1 MDSYMESQESYQSLF
16 EDKAKYDAIMNA
28 LAGVIYREM
37 REPVKKKQSIRCP
50 ERIKMKELNLKEKI
64 QNLIS
69 EHQKNGCPEGEF
81 GYRDLTPE
89 SDTKNSEEYIRAL
102 HWAIKNKEVKNI
114 ALSGP
119 YGSGKSSVI
128 KTYLEKYPK
137 TKYLSI
143 SLAAFSTPTKSVNGE
158 DDKTSSLADDWTLDD
173 VDENVIEEGILK
185 QLFYRVDVGKIP
197 QSRYR
202 KIKKLSYW
210 KIFFSLL
217 LLTVAALA
225 VYLEI
230 NPNVFEVFKNTVINN
245 GEIFHLN
252 QWSSYAVFTVTIF
265 GLLLLIT
272 TVIKYVMSNFRIANI
287 NLGDKA
293 SISKKEEKES
303 IFDKSLD
310 EIVYFFES
318 TTYDTVFIEDL
329 DRFNQPNIFIKLREL
344 NTVINNY
351 DNIKRKVVFI
361 YAIKDD
367 MFKDEERT
375 KFFDFIVPVIPY
387 INATNSGEILR
398 GLLKFEKGADG
409 VYKSKNYDI
418 SDRYIWKISPFVQD
432 MRVLTNI
439 CNEFLVYK
447 RTLKTTK
454 LKDEEMFSMITFKNL
469 YPKEFA
475 ELQAERG
482 IVKQAFQEKEKFVIN
497 EKQKLEEQIVPKREI
512 LENVHSDIL
521 FSLQEIKHAFLGF
534 LSYDNGTYY
543 PLKNLQINNRSQYS
557 YGEILKEDFDLTKFD
572 DINQLIIG
580 YDVSNGYYEQSHT
593 VSNVKQKMASEGSK
607 YLKRMNDLK
616 FSEKSKKQE
625 LISEIQN
632 LEEKIAKIDGYSLKE
647 LIDEFG
653 EDFLPEGIS
662 KYGILK
668 FLLIN
673 GYINEGYVDYINYFH
688 PNSITKDENDYLRSI
703 RMRNKAK
710 NFAFEIK
717 NLQQVSDRIYDAE
730 YRQTETLNYI
740 LTDFMLIQCSEKT
753 NKKYYFDGF
762 ELDKGMEHYQFTKE
776 YIERNQNVNDFVS
789 ELCKYYRHMW
799 KNIAEDVSLL
809 DETKYK
815 YLSLILNNAT
825 MDQIVILDEVEHS
838 DCIKNF
844 IVEDEKS
851 LAYLNGVSADV
862 LIELISRQSIIFRE
876 INNVGADAK
885 VLNYIYQNDM
895 YELNNSM
902 ISSVIKFY
910 HPNLADGIGN
920 AHYTTI
926 LNADVNVLNNR
937 IWNDF
942 EDYINRFVLGI
953 DENVSED
960 INAVE
965 DIIERLA
972 NTNIELAI
980 AVLDKEKVSWD
991 DLDECCEN
999 NVEKDKKK
1007 EIWNYLLDNRRIS
1020 YTWKNFESYYNEFG
1034 ITIELSG
1041 WFNQNCGDIVK
1052 SEKTDK
1058 INNECIKNIIINSEI
1073 TVQTA
1078 EQVADNYKCD
1088 EEIEFDVSKLPE
1100 DKINLLIRKHYIR
1113 YSVSKTEK
1121 IRNHARD
1128 SFGAYCKEY
1137 IDDFVNDL
1145 PSISLTE
1152 SEIIMLLN
1160 DTTIDKKYKP
1170 EILKKISASSMT
1182 EKLAKTIANNQF
1194 NADKVYVECAWK
1206 ILDNAGR
1213 HMLLVHHLQVYS
1225 IAEISRL
1232 LTELGSE
1239 WSKLSDNKSRH
1250 KEEISIDVNGHNE
1263 KLLSQLQRKGFITSH
1278 PVKKVREKS
1287 FFEVWVKQ
1295 Q

>member
-1 MDSYMESQESYQSLF
+1 M
-16 EDKAKYDAIMNA
+16 INW
-28 LAGVIYREM
+28 
-37 REPVKKKQSIRCP
+37 
-50 ERIKMKELNLKEKI
+50 NLRKKI

-69 EHQKNGCPEGEF
+69 GQKKGDGLDGES

-102 HWAIKNKEVKNI
+102 HWAIKNKDVKNI

-128 KTYLEKYPK
+128 KTYLKKYPK

-158 DDKTSSLADDWTLDD
+158 DDKTTLLADDWTLDD

-210 KIFFSLL
+210 KMFFTLL
-217 LLTVAALA
+217 MLTVVASA

-230 NPNVFEVFKNTVINN
+230 NPNVLEDFKNTVINN
-245 GEIFHLN
+245 GAFFHLN
-252 QWSSYAVFTVTIF
+252 QWSSYAVFIVTIF
-265 GLLLLIT
+265 VVLLLIT
-272 TVIKYVMSNFRIANI
+272 TVLKYVMSNFRVANI

-482 IVKQAFQEKEKFVIN
+482 IVKQAFQEKGTYVNAEK
-497 EKQKLEEQIVPKREI
+497 EKLEELIVPKRKI
-512 LENVHSDIL
+512 LENVHNDIL
-521 FSLQEIKHAFLGF
+521 FGLREIKHAFLGF

-543 PLKNLQINNRSQYS
+543 PIKNLQINNGSKYS
-557 YGEILKEDFDLTKFD
+557 YGEILKGDFDLTKFEN
-572 DINQLIIG
+572 INQLIIG
-580 YDVSNGYYEQSHT
+580 YYESNGYYEQSHT
-593 VSNVKQKMASEGSK
+593 VSNIKQKMASEGSK
-607 YLKRMNDLK
+607 YLKRMNDLQ
-616 FSEKSKKQE
+616 FSEGPKKQE
-625 LISEIQN
+625 LILEIQN
-632 LEEKIAKIDGYSLKE
+632 LEVTIAKIDGYSLKE
-647 LIDEFG
+647 LIAEFG

-662 KYGILK
+662 EYGFLK

-673 GYINEGYVDYINYFH
+673 GYINESYADYINYFH

-703 RMRNKAK
+703 RMRNRAK

-776 YIERNQNVNDFVS
+776 YIERDQNVNDFVS

-809 DETKYK
+809 EETKYK

-910 HPNLADGIGN
+910 HPDLADGLGN

-926 LNADVNVLNNR
+926 LNADVNFLNNR

-942 EDYINRFVLGI
+942 EDYINHFVLGR

-980 AVLDKEKVSWD
+980 SVLDKEKVSWD
-991 DLDECCEN
+991 ELDECCKN

-1007 EIWNYLLDNRRIS
+1007 EIWNYLFDNRRIS
-1020 YTWKNFESYYNEFG
+1020 CTWKNFESYYIEFG

-1041 WFNQNCGDIVK
+1041 WFNENCIDVVK

-1058 INNECIKNIIINSEI
+1058 IDNECIKNIIINPEI
-1073 TVQTA
+1073 TVQA
-1078 EQVADNYKCD
+1078 VGQIVDNYNCD
-1088 EEIEFDVSKLPE
+1088 EEIEFNVSKLPE
-1100 DKINLLIRKHYIR
+1100 DKIYVLIRKHYIR
-1113 YSVSKTEK
+1113 YSLSNTEK
-1121 IRNHARD
+1121 IKSNAID
-1128 SFGAYCKEY
+1128 GFGIYCREY
-1137 IDDFVNDL
+1137 IDQFINDL
-1145 PSISLTE
+1145 PSVSLNE
-1152 SEIIMLLN
+1152 SEVVMLLN
-1160 DTTIDKKYKP
+1160 DATIDKHFKP
-1170 EILKKISASSMT
+1170 EILKKISAGIMT
-1182 EKLAKTIANNQF
+1182 KKLAQTIASNQF
-1194 NADKVYVECAWK
+1194 DVDKVYVERAWK
-1206 ILDNAGR
+1206 FLDNTER
-1213 HMLLVHHLQVYS
+1213 HMLLVYHLQVYS
-1225 IAEISRL
+1225 VAEISRL
-1232 LTELGSE
+1232 LMELGGE

-1263 KLLSQLQRKGFITSH
+1263 RLLLQLQKKGFITSYQEKNDR
-1278 PVKKVREKS
+1278 KKRC
-1287 FFEVWVKQ
+1287 FEVWVKQ

>member
-1 MDSYMESQESYQSLF
+1 M
-16 EDKAKYDAIMNA
+16 INW
-28 LAGVIYREM
+28 
-37 REPVKKKQSIRCP
+37 
-50 ERIKMKELNLKEKI
+50 NLRKKI

-69 EHQKNGCPEGEF
+69 GQKKGDGLDGES

-102 HWAIKNKEVKNI
+102 HWAIKNKDVKNI

-128 KTYLEKYPK
+128 KTYLKKYPK
-137 TKYLSI
+137 TKYLCI

-158 DDKTSSLADDWTLDD
+158 DDKTTLLADDWTLDD

-210 KIFFSLL
+210 KMFFTLL
-217 LLTVAALA
+217 MLTVVASA

-230 NPNVFEVFKNTVINN
+230 NPNVLEDFKNTVINN
-245 GEIFHLN
+245 GAFFHLN
-252 QWSSYAVFTVTIF
+252 QWLSYAVFTVTIF
-265 GLLLLIT
+265 GVLLLIT
-272 TVIKYVMSNFRIANI
+272 TVLKYVMSNFRIANI

-398 GLLKFEKGADG
+398 GLLKFEKGEDG

-482 IVKQAFQEKEKFVIN
+482 IVKQVFQEKEKFVIN
-497 EKQKLEEQIVPKREI
+497 EKKKLEEQIVPKREI
-512 LENVHSDIL
+512 LENVHNDIL

-543 PLKNLQINNRSQYS
+543 SLKNLQINNNSQYS
-557 YGEILKEDFDLTKFD
+557 YEEILKEDFDLTKFD
-572 DINQLIIG
+572 NINQLIIG
-580 YDVSNGYYEQSHT
+580 YDVSNSYHEQSHT

-653 EDFLPEGIS
+653 EDFLPGGIS

-762 ELDKGMEHYQFTKE
+762 ELDKGMEHYQFIKE
-776 YIERNQNVNDFVS
+776 YIERDQNVNDFVS

-809 DETKYK
+809 EETKYK

-825 MDQIVILDEVEHS
+825 MDQIVILDEVDHS

-910 HPNLADGIGN
+910 HPDLADGLGN

-926 LNADVNVLNNR
+926 LNADVNFLNNR

-942 EDYINRFVLGI
+942 EDYINHFVLGR

-980 AVLDKEKVSWD
+980 SVLDKEKVSWD
-991 DLDECCEN
+991 ELDECCKN

-1007 EIWNYLLDNRRIS
+1007 EIWNYLFDNRRIS
-1020 YTWKNFESYYNEFG
+1020 CTWKNFESYYIEFG

-1041 WFNQNCGDIVK
+1041 WFNENCSDVVK

-1058 INNECIKNIIINSEI
+1058 IDNECIKNIIINPEI
-1073 TVQTA
+1073 TVQA
-1078 EQVADNYKCD
+1078 VGQIVDNYNCD
-1088 EEIEFDVSKLPE
+1088 EEIEFNEPKLPK
-1100 DKINLLIRKHYIR
+1100 DKIDLLVRKHYIR
-1113 YSVSKTEK
+1113 YSLSNTEK
-1121 IRNHARD
+1121 FKNNAID
-1128 SFGAYCKEY
+1128 SFCVYCREY
-1137 IDDFVNDL
+1137 IDKFVNDL
-1145 PSISLTE
+1145 PSVSLNE
-1152 SEIIMLLN
+1152 SEVVMLLN
-1160 DTTIDKKYKP
+1160 DTTIDKHFKP
-1170 EILKKISASSMT
+1170 EILKKISAGIMT
-1182 EKLAKTIANNQF
+1182 KKLAQTIASNQF
-1194 NADKVYVECAWK
+1194 DVDKVYVERAWK
-1206 ILDNAGR
+1206 FLDNTER
-1213 HMLLVHHLQVYS
+1213 HMLLVYHLQVYS
-1225 IAEISRL
+1225 VAEISRL
-1232 LTELGSE
+1232 LMELGGE

-1263 KLLSQLQRKGFITSH
+1263 RLLLQLQKKGFITSYQEKNDR
-1278 PVKKVREKS
+1278 KKRC
-1287 FFEVWVKQ
+1287 FEVWVKQ

>member
-1 MDSYMESQESYQSLF
+1 
-16 EDKAKYDAIMNA
+16 
-28 LAGVIYREM
+28 
-37 REPVKKKQSIRCP
+37 
-50 ERIKMKELNLKEKI
+50 MKKI

-69 EHQKNGCPEGEF
+69 GQKKGDGLDGES

-102 HWAIKNKEVKNI
+102 HWAIKNKDVKNI

-128 KTYLEKYPK
+128 KTYLKKYPK

-158 DDKTSSLADDWTLDD
+158 DDKTTLLADDWTLDD

-210 KIFFSLL
+210 KMFFTILM
-217 LLTVAALA
+217 LTVVASA

-230 NPNVFEVFKNTVINN
+230 NPNVLEDFKNTVINN
-245 GEIFHLN
+245 GAFFHLN
-252 QWSSYAVFTVTIF
+252 QWSSYAVFIVTIF
-265 GLLLLIT
+265 VVLLLIT
-272 TVIKYVMSNFRIANI
+272 TVLKYVMSNFRVANI

-482 IVKQAFQEKEKFVIN
+482 IVKQAFQEKGTYVNAEK
-497 EKQKLEEQIVPKREI
+497 EKLEELIVPKRKI
-512 LENVHSDIL
+512 LENVHNDIL
-521 FSLQEIKHAFLGF
+521 FGLREIKHAFLGF

-543 PLKNLQINNRSQYS
+543 PIKNLQINNGSKYS
-557 YGEILKEDFDLTKFD
+557 YGEILKGDFDLTKFEN
-572 DINQLIIG
+572 INQLIIG
-580 YDVSNGYYEQSHT
+580 YYESNGYYEQSHT
-593 VSNVKQKMASEGSK
+593 VSNIKQKMASEGSK
-607 YLKRMNDLK
+607 YLKRMNDLQ
-616 FSEKSKKQE
+616 FSEGPKKQE
-625 LISEIQN
+625 LILEIQN
-632 LEEKIAKIDGYSLKE
+632 LEVTIAKIDGYSLKE
-647 LIDEFG
+647 LIAEFG

-662 KYGILK
+662 EYGFLK

-673 GYINEGYVDYINYFH
+673 GYINESYADYINYFH

-703 RMRNKAK
+703 RMRNRAK

-776 YIERNQNVNDFVS
+776 YIERDQNVNDFVS

-809 DETKYK
+809 EETKYK

-910 HPNLADGIGN
+910 HPDLADVLGN

-926 LNADVNVLNNR
+926 LNADVNFLNNR

-942 EDYINRFVLGI
+942 EDYINHFVLGRE
-953 DENVSED
+953 ENVSED

-980 AVLDKEKVSWD
+980 SVLDKEKVSWD
-991 DLDECCEN
+991 ELDECCKN

-1007 EIWNYLLDNRRIS
+1007 EIWNYLFDNRRIS
-1020 YTWKNFESYYNEFG
+1020 CTWKNFKSYYIEFG
-1034 ITIELSG
+1034 ITIELSD
-1041 WFNQNCGDIVK
+1041 WFNENCSDVVK

-1058 INNECIKNIIINSEI
+1058 IDNECIKNIIINPEI
-1073 TVQTA
+1073 TVQA
-1078 EQVADNYKCD
+1078 VEQIVDNYNCD
-1088 EEIEFDVSKLPE
+1088 EEIEFNVSKLPE
-1100 DKINLLIRKHYIR
+1100 DKIYVLIRKHYIR
-1113 YSVSKTEK
+1113 YSLSNTEK
-1121 IRNHARD
+1121 IKSNAID
-1128 SFGAYCKEY
+1128 GFGIYCREY
-1137 IDDFVNDL
+1137 IDQFINDL
-1145 PSISLTE
+1145 PSVSLNE
-1152 SEIIMLLN
+1152 SEVVMLLN
-1160 DTTIDKKYKP
+1160 DTTIDKHFKP
-1170 EILKKISASSMT
+1170 EILKKISAGIMT
-1182 EKLAKTIANNQF
+1182 KKLAQTIASNQF
-1194 NADKVYVECAWK
+1194 DVDKVYVERAWK
-1206 ILDNAGR
+1206 FLDNTER
-1213 HMLLVHHLQVYS
+1213 HMLLVYHLQVYS
-1225 IAEISRL
+1225 VAEISRL
-1232 LTELGSE
+1232 LMELGGE

-1263 KLLSQLQRKGFITSH
+1263 RLLLQLQKKGFITSYQEKNDR
-1278 PVKKVREKS
+1278 KKRC
-1287 FFEVWVKQ
+1287 FEVWVKQ

>member
-1 MDSYMESQESYQSLF
+1 M
-16 EDKAKYDAIMNA
+16 INW
-28 LAGVIYREM
+28 
-37 REPVKKKQSIRCP
+37 
-50 ERIKMKELNLKEKI
+50 NLRKKI

-69 EHQKNGCPEGEF
+69 GQKKGDGLDGES

-102 HWAIKNKEVKNI
+102 HWAIKNKDVKNI

-128 KTYLEKYPK
+128 KTYLKKYPK

-158 DDKTSSLADDWTLDD
+158 DDKTTLLADDWTLDD

-210 KIFFSLL
+210 KMFFTLL
-217 LLTVAALA
+217 MLTVVASA

-230 NPNVFEVFKNTVINN
+230 NPNVLEDFKNTVINN
-245 GEIFHLN
+245 GAFFHLN
-252 QWSSYAVFTVTIF
+252 QWLSYAVFTVTIF
-265 GLLLLIT
+265 GVLLLIT
-272 TVIKYVMSNFRIANI
+272 TVLKYVMSNFRIANI

-367 MFKDEERT
+367 IFKDEERT

-398 GLLKFEKGADG
+398 GLLKFEKGEDG

-469 YPKEFA
+469 YPREFA

-482 IVKQAFQEKEKFVIN
+482 IVKQVFQEKEKFVIN
-497 EKQKLEEQIVPKREI
+497 EKKKLEEQIVPKREI
-512 LENVHSDIL
+512 LENVHNDIL

-543 PLKNLQINNRSQYS
+543 SLKNLQINNNSQYS
-557 YGEILKEDFDLTKFD
+557 YEEILKEDFDLTKLQN
-572 DINQLIIG
+572 ISQLIIV
-580 YDVSNGYYEQSHT
+580 YDKYNEYYERTHT
-593 VSNVKQKMASEGSK
+593 VSDIAKKMESQGNQ
-607 YLKRMNDLK
+607 YLKRMNDLQ
-616 FSEKSKKQE
+616 FREKSKKQK

-647 LIDEFG
+647 LIAEFG

-717 NLQQVSDRIYDAE
+717 NLQQVGDRIYDAE

-776 YIERNQNVNDFVS
+776 YIERDQNVNDFVS

-809 DETKYK
+809 EETKYK

-851 LAYLNGVSADV
+851 LAYLNGVSADI

-910 HPNLADGIGN
+910 HPDLADGLGN

-926 LNADVNVLNNR
+926 LNADVNFLNNR

-942 EDYINRFVLGI
+942 EDYINHFVLGR

-980 AVLDKEKVSWD
+980 SVLDKEKVSWD
-991 DLDECCEN
+991 ELDECCKN

-1007 EIWNYLLDNRRIS
+1007 EIWNYLFDNRRIS
-1020 YTWKNFESYYNEFG
+1020 CTWKNFESYYVEFG
-1034 ITIELSG
+1034 ITIELSD
-1041 WFNQNCGDIVK
+1041 WFNENCSDVVK

-1058 INNECIKNIIINSEI
+1058 IDNECIKNIIINPEI
-1073 TVQTA
+1073 TVQA
-1078 EQVADNYKCD
+1078 VGQIVDNYNCD
-1088 EEIEFDVSKLPE
+1088 EEIEFNVSKLPE
-1100 DKINLLIRKHYIR
+1100 DKIYVLIRKHYIR
-1113 YSVSKTEK
+1113 YSLSNTEK
-1121 IRNHARD
+1121 IKSNAID
-1128 SFGAYCKEY
+1128 GFGIYCREY
-1137 IDDFVNDL
+1137 IDQFINDL
-1145 PSISLTE
+1145 PSVSLNE
-1152 SEIIMLLN
+1152 SEVVMLLN
-1160 DTTIDKKYKP
+1160 DTTIDKHFKP
-1170 EILKKISASSMT
+1170 EILKKISAGIMT
-1182 EKLAKTIANNQF
+1182 KKLAQTIASNQF
-1194 NADKVYVECAWK
+1194 DVDKVYVERAWK
-1206 ILDNAGR
+1206 FLDNTER
-1213 HMLLVHHLQVYS
+1213 HMLLVYHLQVYS
-1225 IAEISRL
+1225 VAEISRL
-1232 LTELGSE
+1232 LMELGGE

-1263 KLLSQLQRKGFITSH
+1263 RLLLQLQKKGFITSYQEKNDR
-1278 PVKKVREKS
+1278 KKRC
-1287 FFEVWVKQ
+1287 FEVWVKQ